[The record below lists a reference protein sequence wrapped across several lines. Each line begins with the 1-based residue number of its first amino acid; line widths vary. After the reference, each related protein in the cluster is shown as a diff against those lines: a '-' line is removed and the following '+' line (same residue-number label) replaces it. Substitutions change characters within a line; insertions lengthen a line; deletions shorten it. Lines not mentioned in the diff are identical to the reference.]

1 LCFFLRS
8 CRCAHEATIA
18 PPFVLGN
25 GTIFLFT
32 LFGN

>member
-18 PPFVLGN
+18 LPFVLGN